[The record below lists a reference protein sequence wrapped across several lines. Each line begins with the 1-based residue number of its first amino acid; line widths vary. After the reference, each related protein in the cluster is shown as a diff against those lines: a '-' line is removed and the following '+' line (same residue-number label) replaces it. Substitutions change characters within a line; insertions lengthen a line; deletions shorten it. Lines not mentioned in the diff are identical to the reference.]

1 MGAQMADLRS
11 HTQSRSGLF
20 SLFRPVLVCLS
31 PNDREEGSTARWV
44 NPESPLRPAVA
55 LPFVVGG
62 VGGDQSP
69 KAFVAHTFFVEVR
82 VDGHHE
88 RRLAPVGKPTWSP
101 RAQGLRLAT
110 QIIDFDPS

>member
-1 MGAQMADLRS
+1 MTR
-11 HTQSRSGLF
+11 
-20 SLFRPVLVCLS
+20 V
-31 PNDREEGSTARWV
+31 REEGSTARWV
-44 NPESPLRPAVA
+44 NPVSPLRPAVA
-55 LPFVVGG
+55 LSFVVGG

-69 KAFVAHTFFVEVR
+69 KAFLAHTFFVEVR